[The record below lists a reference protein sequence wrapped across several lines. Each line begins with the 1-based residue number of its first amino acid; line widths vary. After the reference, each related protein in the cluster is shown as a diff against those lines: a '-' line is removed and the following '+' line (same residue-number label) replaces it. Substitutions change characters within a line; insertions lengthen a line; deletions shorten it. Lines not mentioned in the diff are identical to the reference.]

1 MNVIASVQVALR
13 SLIANKLRSGL
24 TMLGIVIGV
33 GAVIALVAAGAGAQ
47 AEVAERFESLGANM
61 LTISPG
67 AMFFRGISFGSASA
81 ASLTFGSA
89 SAASL
94 TNDDVEAIASLATS
108 ISAIAPEYSA
118 RGQQV
123 AYSGENY
130 QTTVLGVTSEY
141 LTVANWQIDRGRFI
155 ESLDLTNRAK
165 VVVLGATVVE
175 ELFGDLVD
183 PLGKMVKINRQNYQI
198 VGLMAAKGVGG
209 FQNLDDQ
216 VFIPLSTAQLKFG
229 GAGNTSLE
237 NINVQVASADKMERA
252 QAELAAILRAS
263 HGLASGQD
271 DDFTIQNQTQMVET
285 VQETTETF
293 TVLLGSIAAISLLV
307 GGIGV
312 MNIMLVSVTERTR
325 EIGIRK
331 AVGAKRRDIMAQFLV
346 EAMALSFLG
355 GLIGVLAGYGGAQLV
370 TPLMGGTRAVVTPDS
385 VVMAL
390 GVSIAV
396 GLFFGLYPASRAAA
410 LNPIDA
416 LRFE

>member
-13 SLIANKLRSGL
+13 SLVANKLRSGL
-24 TMLGIVIGV
+24 TMLGIIIGV
-33 GAVIALVAAGAGAQ
+33 GAVIALVAVGAGAQ
-47 AEVAERFESLGANM
+47 AQVLERFEGLGANM

-67 AMFFRGISFGSASA
+67 AMFFRGVSFGRSISFAGASA
-81 ASLTFGSA
+81 AT
-89 SAASL
+89 L
-94 TNDDVEAIASLATS
+94 TNDDVEAIASLTRS
-108 ISAIAPEYSA
+108 VSAIAPEYAA

-123 AYSGENY
+123 VYGNKNY
-130 QTTVLGVTSEY
+130 QTTVLGVTPEY

-175 ELFGDLVD
+175 ELFGDLVN
-183 PLGKMVKINRQNYQI
+183 PLGKTVKINRQNYQV
-198 VGLMAAKGVGG
+198 VGIMAAKGGAG
-209 FQNLDDQ
+209 FQNPDDQ

-229 GAGNTSLE
+229 GAGNKSLD
-237 NINVQVASADKMERA
+237 NINVQVVSADKMEFA

-263 HGLASGQD
+263 HDLTSGQT

-285 VQETTETF
+285 VQETMGTF
-293 TVLLGSIAAISLLV
+293 IVLLGSIAAISLVV

-331 AVGAKRRDIMAQFLV
+331 AVGAKRRDIMTQFLV
-346 EAMALSFLG
+346 EAIVLTFLG
-355 GLIGVLAGYGGAQLV
+355 GLIGVLAGYGGAQVV
-370 TPLMGGTRAVVTPDS
+370 TPLMGGTRALVTLNS
-385 VVMAL
+385 VIMAL
-390 GVSIAV
+390 SVSIAV

-416 LRFE
+416 LRYE

>member
-1 MNVIASVQVALR
+1 MNVFASVRVALG
-13 SLIANKLRSGL
+13 SLVANKLRSGL
-24 TMLGIVIGV
+24 TMLGIIIGV

-67 AMFFRGISFGSASA
+67 AMSFRGVSFGSASA
-81 ASLTFGSA
+81 Q
-89 SAASL
+89 SL
-94 TNDDVEAIASLATS
+94 TNDDVEAIAHLAS
-108 ISAIAPEYSA
+108 SVSAIAPQYSA
-118 RGQQV
+118 RSQQV
-123 AYSGENY
+123 AYGSENY
-130 QTTVLGVTSEY
+130 QTTVLGVTPEY
-141 LTVANWQIDRGRFI
+141 LRVANWQVERGRFI
-155 ESLDLTNRAK
+155 ESLDLTNLAK

-183 PLGKMVKINRQNYQI
+183 PLGKTIKINRQNYQV
-198 VGLMAAKGVGG
+198 VGIMAAKGGG
-209 FQNLDDQ
+209 GTDDQ
-216 VFIPLSTAQLKFG
+216 VFIPLSTAQIKFG
-229 GAGNTSLE
+229 GAGNTSLGA
-237 NINVQVASADKMERA
+237 INVQVVSADKMEWA
-252 QAELAAILRAS
+252 QAELAAILRAR
-263 HGLASGQD
+263 HGLTAGQA
-271 DDFTIQNQTQMVET
+271 DDFTVQNQTQMVET
-285 VQETTETF
+285 VQETMGTF

-346 EAMALSFLG
+346 EAVVLTFLG
-355 GLIGVLAGYGGAQLV
+355 GLVGVLAGYGGAQVV
-370 TPLMGGTRAVVTPDS
+370 TPLMGGTRALVTPDS
-385 VVMAL
+385 VAMAL
-390 GVSIAV
+390 GVSLAV

>member
-24 TMLGIVIGV
+24 TMLGIIIGV

-47 AEVAERFESLGANM
+47 AQVSERFESLGSNM
-61 LTISPG
+61 LVVSPG
-67 AMFFRGISFGSASA
+67 AVSFRGISMGGGSAE
-81 ASLTFGSA
+81 
-89 SAASL
+89 SL
-94 TNDDVEAIASLATS
+94 TNDDVEAIAHLAS
-108 ISAIAPEYSA
+108 AASAIAPEYSVW
-118 RGQQV
+118 GQQV
-123 AYSGENY
+123 VYGNKNT
-130 QTTVLGVTSEY
+130 QTTVLGVTPEY
-141 LTVANWQIDRGRFI
+141 PTVRNWQVDRGRFI
-155 ESLDLTNRAK
+155 ESLDITNQAK
-165 VVVLGATVVE
+165 VAVLGATVAE
-175 ELFGDLVD
+175 ELFEGTLVD

-229 GAGNTSLE
+229 GAGNTSLGG
-237 NINVQVASADKMERA
+237 INVQVVSPEKMEWA
-252 QAELAAILRAS
+252 QAELTAILRAS
-263 HGLASGQD
+263 HGLAQGQA
-271 DDFTIQNQTQMVET
+271 DDFTVQDQTQIVET
-285 VQETTETF
+285 MQDIMGTF

-346 EAMALSFLG
+346 EAMALAFLG
-355 GLIGVLAGYGGAQLV
+355 GLIGVLAGYSGAQLV
-370 TPLMGGTRAVVTPDS
+370 TPLMGGTRAVVTTDS

-390 GVSIAV
+390 GVSVAV
-396 GLFFGLYPASRAAA
+396 GLFFGLYPASRAAR

>member
-1 MNVIASVQVALR
+1 MNVFASVQVALR

-24 TMLGIVIGV
+24 TMLGIIIGV

-47 AEVAERFESLGANM
+47 AQVSEQFESLGSNM
-61 LTISPG
+61 LVVSPG
-67 AMFFRGISFGSASA
+67 AVSFRGISMGGGSAE
-81 ASLTFGSA
+81 
-89 SAASL
+89 SL
-94 TNDDVEAIASLATS
+94 TNDDVEAIAHLAS
-108 ISAIAPEYSA
+108 AVSAIAPEYSA
-118 RGQQV
+118 WNQQV
-123 AYSGENY
+123 VYGNKNT
-130 QTTVLGVTSEY
+130 QTTVLGVPPEY
-141 LTVANWQIDRGRFI
+141 PAVRNWQVERGRFI
-155 ESLDLTNRAK
+155 ESLDITNQAK
-165 VVVLGATVVE
+165 VAVLGATVAE
-175 ELFGDLVD
+175 ELFEGTLVD

-229 GAGNTSLE
+229 GAGNTSLGG
-237 NINVQVASADKMERA
+237 INVQVVSPEKMEWA
-252 QAELAAILRAS
+252 QAELTAILRAS
-263 HGLASGQD
+263 HGLAQGQA
-271 DDFTIQNQTQMVET
+271 DDFTVQDQTQIVET
-285 VQETTETF
+285 MQEITGTF

-355 GLIGVLAGYGGAQLV
+355 GLIGVLAGYGGAQII
-370 TPLMGGTRAVVTPDS
+370 TPLMGGASALVTTDS
-385 VVMAL
+385 VAMAL
-390 GVSIAV
+390 GVSVAV

-410 LNPIDA
+410 LHPIDA
-416 LRFE
+416 LRYE

>member
-13 SLIANKLRSGL
+13 SLLANKLRSGL
-24 TMLGIVIGV
+24 TMLGIIIGV

-47 AEVAERFESLGANM
+47 AQVSEQFESLGSNM
-61 LTISPG
+61 LVVSPG
-67 AMFFRGISFGSASA
+67 AVSFRGISMGGGSAE
-81 ASLTFGSA
+81 
-89 SAASL
+89 SL
-94 TNDDVEAIASLATS
+94 TNDDVEAIARLAS
-108 ISAIAPEYSA
+108 AASAIAPEYSA
-118 RGQQV
+118 WSQQV
-123 AYSGENY
+123 VYGNKNT
-130 QTTVLGVTSEY
+130 QTTVLGVTPEY
-141 LTVANWQIDRGRFI
+141 PAVRNWQVDRGRFI
-155 ESLDLTNRAK
+155 ESLDITNQAK
-165 VVVLGATVVE
+165 VAVLGATVAE
-175 ELFGDLVD
+175 ELFEGTLVD
-183 PLGKMVKINRQNYQI
+183 PLGKMVKINRQSYQI

-229 GAGNTSLE
+229 GAGNTSLGG
-237 NINVQVASADKMERA
+237 INVQVVSPEKMEWA
-252 QAELAAILRAS
+252 QAELTAILRAS
-263 HGLASGQD
+263 HGLTQGQA
-271 DDFTIQNQTQMVET
+271 DDFTVQDQTQIVET
-285 VQETTETF
+285 MQEIMSTF

-355 GLIGVLAGYGGAQLV
+355 GLIGVLAGYGGAQV
-370 TPLMGGTRAVVTPDS
+370 ITPLMGGASAVVTTNS

-410 LNPIDA
+410 LHPIDA
-416 LRFE
+416 LRYE